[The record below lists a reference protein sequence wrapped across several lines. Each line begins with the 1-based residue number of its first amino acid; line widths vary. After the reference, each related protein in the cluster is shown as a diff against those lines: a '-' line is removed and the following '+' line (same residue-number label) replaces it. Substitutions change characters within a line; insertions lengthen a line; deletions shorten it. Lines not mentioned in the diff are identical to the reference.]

1 MRLLSCL
8 HSFLMRMLL
17 LLLFEKKTS
26 ECVKMANACRDL
38 TLGTQPNLFIE
49 STAIEQA
56 DINPYL

>member
-1 MRLLSCL
+1 MFTQ
-8 HSFLMRMLL
+8 FLMRMLF

-49 STAIEQA
+49 SSAIEQA
-56 DINPYL
+56 NINPYL